1 MPVLITQKL
10 CQFSKGLQDK
20 QICAAH
26 QMIDFWPMA
35 LSNRLRTDSFEW
47 KLWMVLKI
55 NLTLFKPHRL
65 CMLLQIKV
73 SCINQLS

>member
-26 QMIDFWPMA
+26 QMIDF
-35 LSNRLRTDSFEW
+35 
-47 KLWMVLKI
+47 
-55 NLTLFKPHRL
+55 
-65 CMLLQIKV
+65 
-73 SCINQLS
+73 